1 VIEKMLSLLKRE
13 ALGRAVVAETKHRV
27 AASVFGKGCDVS
39 P

>member
-1 VIEKMLSLLKRE
+1 MIEKMLSLLKRE

>member
-1 VIEKMLSLLKRE
+1 MIEEMLSLLKRDG
-13 ALGRAVVAETKHRV
+13 LGRVVVAETKHRV